1 MWVVDI
7 YFLLQ
12 RIWCYYCC
20 SQQTLVNENKLSL
33 TRPVT
38 TVAVCDVC
46 YIIDI
51 SLGIIPLLLPQDWFI
66 IQVRKIIY
74 CNTCRNMIMVGIV
87 VKIEINEK
95 K

>member
-1 MWVVDI
+1 M
-7 YFLLQ
+7 
-12 RIWCYYCC
+12 
-20 SQQTLVNENKLSL
+20 
-33 TRPVT
+33 
-38 TVAVCDVC
+38 AVCDVC

-74 CNTCRNMIMVGIV
+74 SSTCRNMIMVGIV

-95 K
+95 KMRKNE